1 MEENTE
7 KLRKIRNKKNH
18 FFLSEDTQKS
28 LKKLIP
34 NISHEEVMSCESQDS
49 KAADKMLLT
58 FGKNINKFQNT
69 KD

>member
-1 MEENTE
+1 MKENTE
-7 KLRKIRNKKNH
+7 KIEIIGNKKNQ

-49 KAADKMLLT
+49 KAADKMLFISPIGT
-58 FGKNINKFQNT
+58 T
-69 KD
+69 YDR